1 MANHERDF
9 AMNDLIERYLACWNE
24 TEPAARRKL
33 IDDLWAEDASYIDP
47 MAQAHG
53 RDAIDATI
61 AAVQGQFPGL
71 VFTPV
76 GSVDA
81 HHRQARFTWGLGP
94 EGVEPIV
101 IGFDVAVTDGDGRL
115 TTILGFLDKV
125 PS

>member
-1 MANHERDF
+1 
-9 AMNDLIERYLACWNE
+9 MNDLIERYLACWNE

-47 MAQAHG
+47 MAEAHG

-94 EGVEPIV
+94 AGVEPIV

-115 TTILGFLDKV
+115 TTVLGFLDKV

>member
-1 MANHERDF
+1 MADHERDF

-101 IGFDVAVTDGDGRL
+101 VGFDVAVADGDGRL
-115 TTILGFLDKV
+115 TTVLGFLDKV